1 MKIALL
7 FDARSPAFLR
17 HANEMWR
24 FLQDSQIENAT
35 FTFWL
40 FYHQDKPSELP
51 LLHLPPAEIMWF
63 AVPEPIQA
71 EVCLASLEA
80 AFAEQKPEII
90 LCSSGTWGNE
100 MAARLGMRLHGSAI
114 TSARS
119 VLLTSSSCTAY
130 KAVYEQHLLAQFSL
144 SLSPYCISVA
154 PSGGGNIAVASA
166 ARSTQID
173 ISAPVPPCEWLL
185 SVDVEQSADIS
196 PLSEAR
202 RVLAVGQG
210 VGSRTGFQ
218 RMQEIAQQ
226 LGAQLGASRPVV
238 MNAWG
243 EMSRLVGISG
253 AIVAPDICIAAGVSG
268 AAAFSAGISHSQFI
282 VAINSDP
289 QAAIFAHAD
298 VAIVDDMDQ
307 VLEALAACVQQTF
320 QPQDN

>member
-1 MKIALL
+1 MKIALT
-7 FDARSPAFLR
+7 FNASSPDFLR
-17 HANEMWR
+17 RANDTVK
-24 FLQDSQIENAT
+24 FLQGSQIENAT
-35 FTFWL
+35 FIFWL
-40 FYHQDKPSELP
+40 FHHQGKPDKLP
-51 LLHLPPAEIMWF
+51 LLHLSPTEIMWF
-63 AVPEPIQA
+63 SVPEPVLV
-71 EVCLASLEA
+71 ESCLSGLEA
-80 AFAEQKPEII
+80 AYAQHQPDVI
-90 LCSSGTWGNE
+90 LCDSGPWGNE

-119 VLLTSSSCTAY
+119 VLLSSSSCTAY

-144 SLSPYCISVA
+144 SLPPYCISVA

-166 ARSTQID
+166 ARITQID
-173 ISAPVPPCEWLL
+173 ISAPVPLCEWLL
-185 SVDVEQSADIS
+185 SVDVEQSTDIS

-210 VGSRTGFQ
+210 VGSRAGFQ
-218 RMQEIAQQ
+218 RMQDIAQQ

-268 AAAFSAGISHSQFI
+268 AAAFSAGINHSQFI

-307 VLEALAACVQQTF
+307 VLEALAACVQQTS

>member
-51 LLHLPPAEIMWF
+51 LLHLLPAEIMWF

-71 EVCLASLEA
+71 EACLASLEA
-80 AFAEQKPEII
+80 AFAEQKPEVI
-90 LCSSGTWGNE
+90 LCSSGPWGNE

-119 VLLTSSSCTAY
+119 VLLSSSSCTAY
-130 KAVYEQHLLAQFSL
+130 KAVYEQHLLAEFSL
-144 SLSPYCISVA
+144 PLPPHCISVA
-154 PSGGGNIAVASA
+154 QSGGGQSQLSSA
-166 ARSTQID
+166 GQVPQRDSRE
-173 ISAPVPPCEWLL
+173 PVPEHEWLL
-185 SVDVEQSADIS
+185 SVNVDHNMNVSS
-196 PLSEAR
+196 LSEAR

-210 VGSRTGFQ
+210 VGSAAGLQ
-218 RMQEIAQQ
+218 RVQEIAQQ

-243 EMSRLVGISG
+243 DMSTLVGISG
-253 AIVAPDICIAAGVSG
+253 AIIAPEICIAAGVSG
-268 AAAFSAGISHSQFI
+268 AAAFSTGVCHSQFI
-282 VAINSDP
+282 VAINNDP

-298 VAIVDDMDQ
+298 VAIVDDMFQ
-307 VLEALAACVQQTF
+307 VLEALAVCVQQDT
-320 QPQDN
+320 